1 MSRKSF
7 CFVEFAY
14 IVCERPQQQHQPR
27 KITTIALSYVPI
39 SIHFCEGILHRRFF
53 NVVASYCSDDV
64 TISVRRFLHSVF
76 FVYNWDLIMQ
86 TVFRHFAKNR
96 GILLRKSLTKCHDFL
111 QNVKKTVKILKF
123 QLWKKQ
129 CLLFFLTDRNPPIC
143 TF

>member
-27 KITTIALSYVPI
+27 KITTIALSYVPV

-111 QNVKKTVKILKF
+111 QNVKKQSKYLSLNYEKNNVF
-123 QLWKKQ
+123 
-129 CLLFFLTDRNPPIC
+129 CFFWLIGIPPIC